1 MKKWL
6 ALFVASFLVANVSAV
21 AVAQQETPKQEL
33 AQRLAINHGFSA
45 QFEQIV
51 KSADGELL
59 SQGTGKVDITRPS
72 LFRWETF
79 APDENLIVSDG
90 KTVWYYTPFVEQ
102 VSIYNQ
108 DQATAQTS
116 FVLLTR
122 NDEKDWQQY
131 NVTQQGDRFT
141 LTPVATDSNQGSFHI
156 AIDAQ
161 GNVQGFDVEEQ
172 DGQSTQFTFNHIKL
186 DTPARSLFTFKVP
199 QGVEIDDQR
208 N

>member
-6 ALFVASFLVANVSAV
+6 AQSVVSFLVATVSAV
-21 AVAQQETPKQEL
+21 AAAQQETPKQEL

-45 QFEQIV
+45 QFEQVV

-79 APDENLIVSDG
+79 APDDNLIVSDG

-108 DQATAQTS
+108 DQATAQTP

-156 AIDAQ
+156 AIDKQ

-186 DTPARSLFTFKVP
+186 ETPEPALFTFKVP
-199 QGVEIDDQR
+199 EGVEIDDQR

>member
-1 MKKWL
+1 MKKGL
-6 ALFVASFLVANVSAV
+6 AQSVVSFLVATVSAV
-21 AVAQQETPKQEL
+21 AAAQQETPKQEL

-45 QFEQIV
+45 QFEQVV

-59 SQGTGKVDITRPS
+59 SKGTGKVDITRPS

-79 APDENLIVSDG
+79 APDDNLIVSDG

-108 DQATAQTS
+108 DQATAQTP

-156 AIDAQ
+156 AIDNQ

-186 DTPARSLFTFKVP
+186 ETPEPALFTFKVP

>member
-6 ALFVASFLVANVSAV
+6 AQSVVSFLVATVSAV
-21 AVAQQETPKQEL
+21 VAAQQETPKQEL

-45 QFEQIV
+45 QFEQVV

-79 APDENLIVSDG
+79 APDDNLIVSDG

-108 DQATAQTS
+108 DQATAQTP

-122 NDEKDWQQY
+122 NDKKDWQQY

-156 AIDAQ
+156 AIDNQ

-186 DTPARSLFTFKVP
+186 ETPEPALFTFKVP